1 MAFLPWQSCLEQ
13 TFSMCKPSVNVL
25 VSESDFQIHV
35 TDDGW
40 TSEPAVIEFEK
51 SAKICWDFI
60 DVLSS
65 WFSLTLLF
73 IYYTNRCYHI
83 AAARDNVSLPITEN
97 LFFRLC
103 KTNGCLAT
111 SLLGCCQCG
120 YIDDNNE
127 PLLIWYHLFLN
138 FLFSTTAIK
147 KAVGVLNRIFLSRS
161 ILSQMSIVILV
172 TER

>member
-1 MAFLPWQSCLEQ
+1 MCNYSPWLFYHDSLEQ

-40 TSEPAVIEFEK
+40 TSEPAVIEFGK

-65 WFSLTLLF
+65 WFSTTLLF
-73 IYYTNRCYHI
+73 RNYTNRCNHI
-83 AAARDNVSLPITEN
+83 AAARDNISLPITEN

-103 KTNGCLAT
+103 KTNGRLAT
-111 SLLGCCQCG
+111 SLLGCCQCA

-127 PLLIWYHLFLN
+127 LLLIWYHVFFFTSYL
-138 FLFSTTAIK
+138 
-147 KAVGVLNRIFLSRS
+147 VLL
-161 ILSQMSIVILV
+161 Q
-172 TER
+172 

>member
-1 MAFLPWQSCLEQ
+1 MTGLPWIL
-13 TFSMCKPSVNVL
+13 TFSLCKPSVNVL

-40 TSEPAVIEFEK
+40 TSEPAVIEFQK

-65 WFSLTLLF
+65 WFSTTLLF
-73 IYYTNRCYHI
+73 INYTNRWNHI
-83 AAARDNVSLPITEN
+83 AAARDNISLPITEN

-103 KTNGCLAT
+103 KTNGRLAT

-127 PLLIWYHLFLN
+127 PLLIWYHV
-138 FLFSTTAIK
+138 
-147 KAVGVLNRIFLSRS
+147 VGFFFFVFFFTSPLLKTFWQKVSSPLLC
-161 ILSQMSIVILV
+161 IL
-172 TER
+172 R

>member
-1 MAFLPWQSCLEQ
+1 
-13 TFSMCKPSVNVL
+13 MCKPSVNVL

-40 TSEPAVIEFEK
+40 TSEPAVIEFGK

-65 WFSLTLLF
+65 WFSTTLLF
-73 IYYTNRCYHI
+73 INYTNRCNHI
-83 AAARDNVSLPITEN
+83 AAARDNISLPITEN

-103 KTNGCLAT
+103 KTNGRLAT

-127 PLLIWYHLFLN
+127 LLLIWYHVFFFFY

-147 KAVGVLNRIFLSRS
+147 KIKAVGVLNRIFHSWT